1 MEDFKEIKF
10 AEPVQ
15 PEFQKPATI
24 QLKDITDL
32 FKTVSVAPT
41 HVPRNFSE
49 QFVIYTNGA
58 TYRFYWYDTNANT
71 WHYILAT
78 A

>member
-10 AEPVQ
+10 AEPSQ
-15 PEFQKPATI
+15 MEFNKPTTI
-24 QLKDITDL
+24 ELKDITNT

-49 QFVIYTNGA
+49 QFVIYTSGA
-58 TYRFYWYDTNANT
+58 TYRLYIYDTVNNT
-71 WHYILAT
+71 WRYAT
-78 A
+78 LLT

>member
-10 AEPVQ
+10 AEPSQ
-15 PEFQKPATI
+15 MEFNKPTTI
-24 QLKDITDL
+24 ELKDITNT

-49 QFVIYTNGA
+49 QFVIYTNGVN
-58 TYRFYWYDTNANT
+58 YRWYWYDTNANV
-71 WHYILAT
+71 WHYVTAT